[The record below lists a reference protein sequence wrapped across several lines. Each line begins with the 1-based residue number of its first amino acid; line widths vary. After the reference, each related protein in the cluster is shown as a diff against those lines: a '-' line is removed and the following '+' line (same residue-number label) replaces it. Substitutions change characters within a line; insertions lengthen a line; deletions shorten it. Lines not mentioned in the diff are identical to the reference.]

1 MNPRHL
7 FFAFLLMTF
16 TALFSQEDTPVNF
29 PDDFFGI
36 YTGTL
41 EINAPVRNQ
50 SLDME
55 FHLQPTDTLG
65 RYQYTLVYTLA
76 GDRQERS
83 YFLLEKDKAT
93 GEYVVDEDNGIV
105 LHDKVI
111 NNRMYA
117 LFEVGNNLLTT
128 FITFEKTHMI
138 FEIAVTNITDKQITY
153 ANNEEKT
160 KVISYPIST
169 VQRAVLEKQ

>member
-1 MNPRHL
+1 MKLRNL
-7 FFAFLLMTF
+7 LFAFLMIPF
-16 TALFSQEDTPVNF
+16 SILFAQEDSPVNF

-41 EINAPVRNQ
+41 EINAPKGNQ

-65 RYQYTLVYTLA
+65 KYQYTLVYTLA

-83 YFLLEKDKAT
+83 YYLLEQHKET
-93 GEYVVDEDNGIV
+93 GEYMVDEDNGIV

-111 NNRMYA
+111 ENRMYA
-117 LFEVGNNLLTT
+117 LFEVGDNLLTT

-138 FEIAVTNITDKQITY
+138 FEIAVTNITQKQITY
-153 ANNEEKT
+153 ARNEEKT
-160 KVISYPIST
+160 KVTSYPIST